1 MVYSNNKKMELDKKQ
16 KTPFKIKASGI
27 LLILFVCLN
36 MKCYTFYFLTEISWY
51 TFILYSLLLSILCSI
66 IIFYIIKYQIK
77 GSEVPYAG
85 VMIHTIISCFLGL
98 LFYGVVLLF
107 VPLGVNYY
115 FAYPSQSEF
124 TTTDYLRTTYNYTDT
139 ETTRGEYYCQ
149 IHFKHNGYS
158 MRKGVGNTPFF
169 RLRYTVQKGWLGFN
183 VITDHK
189 LE

>member
-1 MVYSNNKKMELDKKQ
+1 MELDKKQ

-36 MKCYTFYFLTEISWY
+36 MKCYTFYFLTEISWH

-66 IIFYIIKYQIK
+66 IIFYIIKHQIK

-124 TTTDYLRTTYNYTDT
+124 TTTDYVTLSHLNNAHGSEAQRTTY
-139 ETTRGEYYCQ
+139 RH

-158 MRKGVGNTPFF
+158 MRVRTSEDILYF
-169 RLRYTVQKGWLGFN
+169 RLQYTVQKGWLGFN
-183 VITDHK
+183 VITDYNQ
-189 LE
+189 LTTYL